1 MPLVD
6 GNVLDVSSGDELEFA
21 PVWLGLEE
29 LSVESE
35 VPELG
40 VGGVGASSRL
50 FSEPSLLD
58 LTYGGDNQRLMFRDY
73 IFK

>member
-6 GNVLDVSSGDELEFA
+6 GTVLAMSSGDELDCA
-21 PVWLGLEE
+21 PVWLGLE
-29 LSVESE
+29 LSVESD

-40 VGGVGASSRL
+40 VGGVGASSSV

-58 LTYGGDNQRLMFRDY
+58 LTYKSE
-73 IFK
+73 ITS